1 MIETYSTCRMLFN
14 GGLTINPDGSIVLC
28 CVSSQNKLAH
38 ISEIDDLNQFYNSS
52 LFNYIREK
60 MKSGLLPT
68 ETCQACNFAR
78 KQGHIAAIDSWVP
91 EKIKWTSDDIDY
103 HTISFLE
110 FAPSNIC
117 NQNCVMCGSFY
128 SSKWVEWEL
137 DAIED
142 QLSFRY
148 RDGPASEYM
157 INFKNKVWSMSDEDL
172 QKIYNVLPNVKRIV
186 LKGGEPFADKRNYD
200 LIRYCMKL
208 EKPPIIDVTTN
219 FSVVPN
225 DVMDMISEYPNLF
238 VSISIDGT
246 NEIYEWVRGSSY
258 KKTIENCQ
266 TYMKKTHDIE
276 KISVAATPTLYT
288 LYSLDDY
295 ILEIKN
301 LGFTDM
307 CFMRAGRPKYASIE
321 AEENL
326 DYYVQKYEKF
336 LSTYDGMKVHFFE
349 NIYNRKYD
357 INIDKS
363 NVRDW
368 IEFMNKKRGFD
379 IRKYVPELNKF

>member
-1 MIETYSTCRMLFN
+1 MIETNSTCRMLFN

-78 KQGHIAAIDSWVP
+78 EQGHTAAIDSWVR

-142 QLSFRY
+142 GLTFRFKEKHQY
-148 RDGPASEYM
+148 VT
-157 INFKNKVWSMSDEDL
+157 NFHNEVWSMDDKDL
-172 QKIYNVLPNVKRIV
+172 QKIYDVLPNVKRIN

-200 LIRYCMKL
+200 LISYCMKL
-208 EKPPIIDVTTN
+208 KNPPIISSTTN
-219 FSVVPN
+219 FSSIPN
-225 DVMDMISEYPNLF
+225 EIMDLICDYPKF
-238 VSISIDGT
+238 RMGVSIDGT
-246 NEIYEWVRGSSY
+246 DKVYEWVRGASY
-258 KKTIENCQ
+258 KQTIDNCH
-266 TYMKKTHDIE
+266 TYMKRSNNGILVVT
-276 KISVAATPTLYT
+276 ATPTIYT

-295 ILEIKN
+295 MLEMKS
-301 LGFTDM
+301 LGFKRM
-307 CFMRAGRPKYASIE
+307 QFMSCTSPKYVSIE

>member
-1 MIETYSTCRMLFN
+1 MIETNSTCRMLFN

-78 KQGHIAAIDSWVP
+78 EQGHTAAIDSWVR

-128 SSKWVEWEL
+128 SSKWVEWER
-137 DAIED
+137 DGIED
-142 QLSFRY
+142 GLTFRFKEKHQY
-148 RDGPASEYM
+148 VT
-157 INFKNKVWSMSDEDL
+157 NFHNEVWSMDDKDL
-172 QKIYNVLPNVKRIV
+172 QKIYDVLPNVKRIN

-200 LIRYCMKL
+200 LIRHCMKL
-208 EKPPIIDVTTN
+208 KNPPIISSTTN
-219 FSVVPN
+219 FSSIPN
-225 DVMDMISEYPNLF
+225 EIMDLICDYPKF
-238 VSISIDGT
+238 RMGVSIDGT
-246 NEIYEWVRGSSY
+246 DKVYEWVRGASY
-258 KKTIENCQ
+258 KQTIDNCH
-266 TYMKKTHDIE
+266 TYMKRSNNGILVVT
-276 KISVAATPTLYT
+276 ATPTIYT

-295 ILEIKN
+295 MLEMKS
-301 LGFTDM
+301 LGFKRM
-307 CFMRAGRPKYASIE
+307 QFMSCTSPKYVSIE

>member
-1 MIETYSTCRMLFN
+1 MIETNSTCRMLFN

-78 KQGHIAAIDSWVP
+78 EQGHTAAIDSWVR

-142 QLSFRY
+142 GLTFRFKEKHQY
-148 RDGPASEYM
+148 VT
-157 INFKNKVWSMSDEDL
+157 NFHNEVWSMDDKDL
-172 QKIYNVLPNVKRIV
+172 QKIYDVLPNVKRIN
-186 LKGGEPFADKRNYD
+186 LKGCEPFADKRNYD
-200 LIRYCMKL
+200 LIRHCMKL
-208 EKPPIIDVTTN
+208 KNPPIISSTTN
-219 FSVVPN
+219 FSSIPN
-225 DVMDMISEYPNLF
+225 EIMDLICDYPKF
-238 VSISIDGT
+238 RMGVSIDGT
-246 NEIYEWVRGSSY
+246 DKVYEWVRGASY
-258 KKTIENCQ
+258 KQTIDNCH
-266 TYMKKTHDIE
+266 TYMKRSNNGILVVT
-276 KISVAATPTLYT
+276 ATPTIYT

-295 ILEIKN
+295 MLEMKS
-301 LGFTDM
+301 LGFKRM
-307 CFMRAGRPKYASIE
+307 QFMSCTSPKYVSIE

>member
-1 MIETYSTCRMLFN
+1 MIETNSTCRMLFN

-78 KQGHIAAIDSWVP
+78 EQGHTAAIDSWVR

-142 QLSFRY
+142 GLTFRFKEKHQY
-148 RDGPASEYM
+148 VT
-157 INFKNKVWSMSDEDL
+157 NFHNEVWSMDDKDL
-172 QKIYNVLPNVKRIV
+172 QKIYDVLPNVKRIN

-200 LIRYCMKL
+200 LIRHCMKL
-208 EKPPIIDVTTN
+208 KNPPIISSTTN
-219 FSVVPN
+219 FSSIPN
-225 DVMDMISEYPNLF
+225 EIMDLICDYPKFL
-238 VSISIDGT
+238 VGVSIDGT
-246 NEIYEWVRGSSY
+246 DKVYEWVRGASY
-258 KKTIENCQ
+258 QQTIDNCH
-266 TYMKKTHDIE
+266 TYMKKSGRSPLIT
-276 KISVAATPTLYT
+276 STPTLYT
-288 LYSLDDY
+288 LYSLNDY
-295 ILEIKN
+295 MSEMKD
-301 LGFTDM
+301 LGFKALQ
-307 CFMRAGRPKYASIE
+307 FMWCASPKYVSVE
-321 AEENL
+321 AEENIE
-326 DYYVQKYEKF
+326 YYNEKHRKF
-336 LSTYDGMKVHFFE
+336 LKTYDQVKVINPE
-349 NIYNRKYD
+349 NLYKRKYD
-357 INIDKS
+357 VSIKKS
-363 NVRDW
+363 HVRDW

-379 IRKYVPELNKF
+379 IRDHVLELSKF

>member
-1 MIETYSTCRMLFN
+1 MIETNSTCRMLFN

-78 KQGHIAAIDSWVP
+78 EQGHTAAIDSWVR

-142 QLSFRY
+142 GLTFRFKEKHQY
-148 RDGPASEYM
+148 VT
-157 INFKNKVWSMSDEDL
+157 NFHNEVWSMDDKDL
-172 QKIYNVLPNVKRIV
+172 QKIYDVLPNVKRIN

-200 LIRYCMKL
+200 LIRHCMKL
-208 EKPPIIDVTTN
+208 KNPPIISSTTN
-219 FSVVPN
+219 FSSIPN
-225 DVMDMISEYPNLF
+225 EIMDLICDYPKF
-238 VSISIDGT
+238 RMGVSIDGT
-246 NEIYEWVRGSSY
+246 DKVYEWVRGASY
-258 KKTIENCQ
+258 KQTIDNCH
-266 TYMKKTHDIE
+266 TYMKRSNNGILVVT
-276 KISVAATPTLYT
+276 ATPTIYT

-295 ILEIKN
+295 MLEMKS
-301 LGFTDM
+301 LGFKRM
-307 CFMRAGRPKYASIE
+307 QFMSCTSPKYVSIE

>member
-1 MIETYSTCRMLFN
+1 MIETNSTCRMLFN

-78 KQGHIAAIDSWVP
+78 EQGHTAAIDSWVR

-142 QLSFRY
+142 GLTFRFKEKHQY
-148 RDGPASEYM
+148 VT
-157 INFKNKVWSMSDEDL
+157 NFHNEVWSMDDKDL
-172 QKIYNVLPNVKRIV
+172 QKIYDVLPNVKRIN
-186 LKGGEPFADKRNYD
+186 LKGGEPFAD
-200 LIRYCMKL
+200 
-208 EKPPIIDVTTN
+208 
-219 FSVVPN
+219 
-225 DVMDMISEYPNLF
+225 
-238 VSISIDGT
+238 
-246 NEIYEWVRGSSY
+246 
-258 KKTIENCQ
+258 Q
-266 TYMKKTHDIE
+266 
-276 KISVAATPTLYT
+276 
-288 LYSLDDY
+288 
-295 ILEIKN
+295 KN
-301 LGFTDM
+301 L
-307 CFMRAGRPKYASIE
+307 RLLK
-321 AEENL
+321 
-326 DYYVQKYEKF
+326 
-336 LSTYDGMKVHFFE
+336 
-349 NIYNRKYD
+349 
-357 INIDKS
+357 
-363 NVRDW
+363 
-368 IEFMNKKRGFD
+368 
-379 IRKYVPELNKF
+379 ELTRVNPACELEGN

>member
-1 MIETYSTCRMLFN
+1 MIETNSTCRMLFN

-28 CVSSQNKLAH
+28 CVSSQNKLEQ

-78 KQGHIAAIDSWVP
+78 EQGHTAAIDSWVR

-142 QLSFRY
+142 GLTFRFKEKHQY
-148 RDGPASEYM
+148 VT
-157 INFKNKVWSMSDEDL
+157 NFHNEVWSMDDKDL
-172 QKIYNVLPNVKRIV
+172 QKIYDVLPNVKRIN

-200 LIRYCMKL
+200 LIRHCMKL
-208 EKPPIIDVTTN
+208 KNPPIISSTTN
-219 FSVVPN
+219 FSSIPN
-225 DVMDMISEYPNLF
+225 EIMDLICDYPKF
-238 VSISIDGT
+238 RMGVSIDGT
-246 NEIYEWVRGSSY
+246 DKVYEWVRGASY
-258 KKTIENCQ
+258 KQTIDNCH
-266 TYMKKTHDIE
+266 TYMKRSNNGILVVT
-276 KISVAATPTLYT
+276 ATPTIYT

-295 ILEIKN
+295 MLEMKS
-301 LGFTDM
+301 LGFKRM
-307 CFMRAGRPKYASIE
+307 QFMSCTSPKYVSIE

>member
-1 MIETYSTCRMLFN
+1 MIETNSTCCMLFN

-78 KQGHIAAIDSWVP
+78 EQGHTAAIDSWVR

-142 QLSFRY
+142 GLTFRFKEKHQY
-148 RDGPASEYM
+148 VT
-157 INFKNKVWSMSDEDL
+157 NFHNEVWSMDDKDL
-172 QKIYNVLPNVKRIV
+172 QKIYDVLPNVKRIN

-200 LIRYCMKL
+200 LIRHCMKL
-208 EKPPIIDVTTN
+208 KNPPIISSTTN
-219 FSVVPN
+219 FSSIPN
-225 DVMDMISEYPNLF
+225 EIMDLICDYPKF
-238 VSISIDGT
+238 RMGVSIDGT
-246 NEIYEWVRGSSY
+246 DKVYEWVRGASY
-258 KKTIENCQ
+258 KQTIDNCH
-266 TYMKKTHDIE
+266 TYMKRSNNGILVVT
-276 KISVAATPTLYT
+276 ATPTIYT

-295 ILEIKN
+295 MLEMKS
-301 LGFTDM
+301 LGFKRM
-307 CFMRAGRPKYASIE
+307 QFMSCTSPKYVSIE

>member
-1 MIETYSTCRMLFN
+1 MIATNSTCRMLFN

-78 KQGHIAAIDSWVP
+78 EQGHTAAIDSWVR

-142 QLSFRY
+142 GLTFRFKEKHQY
-148 RDGPASEYM
+148 VT
-157 INFKNKVWSMSDEDL
+157 NFHNEVWSMDDKDL
-172 QKIYNVLPNVKRIV
+172 QKIYDVLPNVKRIN

-200 LIRYCMKL
+200 LIRHCMKL
-208 EKPPIIDVTTN
+208 KNPPIISSTTN
-219 FSVVPN
+219 FSSIPN
-225 DVMDMISEYPNLF
+225 EIMDLICDYPKF
-238 VSISIDGT
+238 RMGVSIDGT
-246 NEIYEWVRGSSY
+246 DKVYEWVRGASY
-258 KKTIENCQ
+258 KQTIDNCH
-266 TYMKKTHDIE
+266 TYMKRSNNGILVVT
-276 KISVAATPTLYT
+276 ATPTIYT

-295 ILEIKN
+295 MLEMKS
-301 LGFTDM
+301 LGFKRM
-307 CFMRAGRPKYASIE
+307 QFMSCTSPKYVSIE

>member
-1 MIETYSTCRMLFN
+1 MIETNSTCRMLFN

-78 KQGHIAAIDSWVP
+78 EQGHTAAIDSWVR

-142 QLSFRY
+142 GLTFRFKEKHQY
-148 RDGPASEYM
+148 VT
-157 INFKNKVWSMSDEDL
+157 NFHNEVWSMDDKDL
-172 QKIYNVLPNVKRIV
+172 QKIYDVLPNVKRIN

-200 LIRYCMKL
+200 LIRHCMKL
-208 EKPPIIDVTTN
+208 KNPPIISSTTN
-219 FSVVPN
+219 FSSIPN
-225 DVMDMISEYPNLF
+225 EIMDLICDYPKF
-238 VSISIDGT
+238 RMGVSIDGT
-246 NEIYEWVRGSSY
+246 DKVYEWVRGASY
-258 KKTIENCQ
+258 KQTIDNCH
-266 TYMKKTHDIE
+266 TYMKRSDNGMLVVT
-276 KISVAATPTLYT
+276 ATPTIYT

-295 ILEIKN
+295 MLEMKS
-301 LGFTDM
+301 LGFKRM
-307 CFMRAGRPKYASIE
+307 QFMSCTSPKYVSIE

>member
-1 MIETYSTCRMLFN
+1 MIETNSTCRMLFN

-78 KQGHIAAIDSWVP
+78 EQGHTAAIDSWVR

-142 QLSFRY
+142 GLTFRFKEKHQY
-148 RDGPASEYM
+148 VT
-157 INFKNKVWSMSDEDL
+157 NFHNEVWSMDDKDL
-172 QKIYNVLPNVKRIV
+172 QKIYDVLPNVKRIN

-200 LIRYCMKL
+200 LIRHCMKL
-208 EKPPIIDVTTN
+208 KNPPIISSTTN
-219 FSVVPN
+219 FSSIPN
-225 DVMDMISEYPNLF
+225 EIMDLICDYPKF
-238 VSISIDGT
+238 RMGVSIDGT
-246 NEIYEWVRGSSY
+246 DKVYEWVRGASY
-258 KKTIENCQ
+258 KQTIDNCH
-266 TYMKKTHDIE
+266 TYMKRSNNGILVVT
-276 KISVAATPTLYT
+276 ATPTIYT

-295 ILEIKN
+295 MLEMKS
-301 LGFTDM
+301 LGFKRM
-307 CFMRAGRPKYASIE
+307 QFMSCTSPKYVSIE

-336 LSTYDGMKVHFFE
+336 LSAYDGMKVHFFE

>member
-1 MIETYSTCRMLFN
+1 MIETNSTCRMLFN

-78 KQGHIAAIDSWVP
+78 EQGHTAAIDSWVR

-142 QLSFRY
+142 GLTFRFKEKHQY
-148 RDGPASEYM
+148 VT
-157 INFKNKVWSMSDEDL
+157 NFHNEVWSMDDKDL
-172 QKIYNVLPNVKRIV
+172 QKIYDVLPNVKRIN

-200 LIRYCMKL
+200 LIRHCMNLKN
-208 EKPPIIDVTTN
+208 PPIISSTTN
-219 FSVVPN
+219 FSSIPN
-225 DVMDMISEYPNLF
+225 EIMDLICDYPKF
-238 VSISIDGT
+238 RMGVSIDGT
-246 NEIYEWVRGSSY
+246 DKVYEWVRGASY
-258 KKTIENCQ
+258 KQTIDNCH
-266 TYMKKTHDIE
+266 TYMKRSNNGILVVT
-276 KISVAATPTLYT
+276 ATPTIYT

-295 ILEIKN
+295 MLEMKS
-301 LGFTDM
+301 LGFKRM
-307 CFMRAGRPKYASIE
+307 QFMSCTSPKYVSIE

>member
-1 MIETYSTCRMLFN
+1 MIETNSTCRMLFN

-78 KQGHIAAIDSWVP
+78 KQGHTAAIDSWVP

-142 QLSFRY
+142 GLTFRFKEKHQY
-148 RDGPASEYM
+148 VT
-157 INFKNKVWSMSDEDL
+157 NFHNEVWSMDDKDL
-172 QKIYNVLPNVKRIV
+172 QKIYDVLPNVKRIN

-200 LIRYCMKL
+200 LIRHCIKL
-208 EKPPIIDVTTN
+208 DNPPMISATTN
-219 FSVVPN
+219 FSTIPN
-225 DVMDMISEYPNLF
+225 EIMDLICDYPKF
-238 VSISIDGT
+238 RMGVSIDGT
-246 NEIYEWVRGSSY
+246 DKVYEWVRGASY
-258 KKTIENCQ
+258 KQTIDNCH
-266 TYMKKTHDIE
+266 TYMKRSNNGILVVT
-276 KISVAATPTLYT
+276 ATPTIYT

-295 ILEIKN
+295 MLEMKS
-301 LGFTDM
+301 LGFKRM
-307 CFMRAGRPKYASIE
+307 QFMSCTSPKYVSIE

-349 NIYNRKYD
+349 NIYNRKYN

>member
-1 MIETYSTCRMLFN
+1 MIETNSTCRMLFN

-78 KQGHIAAIDSWVP
+78 EQGHTAAIDSWVR

-142 QLSFRY
+142 GLTFRFKEKHQY
-148 RDGPASEYM
+148 VT
-157 INFKNKVWSMSDEDL
+157 NFHNEVWSMDEKDL
-172 QKIYNVLPNVKRIV
+172 QKIYDVLPNVKRIN
-186 LKGGEPFADKRNYD
+186 LKGGEHFADKRNYD
-200 LIRYCMKL
+200 LIRHCMKL
-208 EKPPIIDVTTN
+208 KNPPIISSTTN
-219 FSVVPN
+219 FSSIPN
-225 DVMDMISEYPNLF
+225 EFMDLFCDYPKF
-238 VSISIDGT
+238 RMGVSIDGT
-246 NEIYEWVRGSSY
+246 DKVYEWVRGASY
-258 KKTIENCQ
+258 KQTIDNCH
-266 TYMKKTHDIE
+266 TYMKRSNNGILVVT
-276 KISVAATPTLYT
+276 ATPTIYT

-295 ILEIKN
+295 MLEMKS
-301 LGFTDM
+301 LGFKRM
-307 CFMRAGRPKYASIE
+307 QFMSCTSPKYVSIE

>member
-1 MIETYSTCRMLFN
+1 MIETNSTCRMLFN

-38 ISEIDDLNQFYNSS
+38 ITEIDDLNQFYNSS

-78 KQGHIAAIDSWVP
+78 EQGHTAAIDSWVR

-142 QLSFRY
+142 GLTFRFKEKHQY
-148 RDGPASEYM
+148 VT
-157 INFKNKVWSMSDEDL
+157 NFHNEVWSMDDKDL
-172 QKIYNVLPNVKRIV
+172 QKIYDVLPNVKRIN

-200 LIRYCMKL
+200 LIRHCMKL
-208 EKPPIIDVTTN
+208 KNPPIISSTTN
-219 FSVVPN
+219 FSSIPN
-225 DVMDMISEYPNLF
+225 EIMDLICDYPKF
-238 VSISIDGT
+238 RMGVSIDGT
-246 NEIYEWVRGSSY
+246 DKVYEWVRGASY
-258 KKTIENCQ
+258 KQTIDNCH
-266 TYMKKTHDIE
+266 TYMKRSNNGILVVT
-276 KISVAATPTLYT
+276 ATPTIYT

-295 ILEIKN
+295 MLEMKS
-301 LGFTDM
+301 LGFKRM
-307 CFMRAGRPKYASIE
+307 QFMSCTSPKYVSIE

>member
-1 MIETYSTCRMLFN
+1 MIETNSTCRMLFN

-38 ISEIDDLNQFYNSS
+38 ISEIDNLNQFYNSS

-78 KQGHIAAIDSWVP
+78 EQGHTAAIDSWVR

-142 QLSFRY
+142 GLTFRFKEKHQY
-148 RDGPASEYM
+148 VT
-157 INFKNKVWSMSDEDL
+157 NFHNEVWSMDDKDL
-172 QKIYNVLPNVKRIV
+172 QKIYDVLPNVKRIN

-200 LIRYCMKL
+200 LIRHCMKL
-208 EKPPIIDVTTN
+208 KNPPIISSTTN
-219 FSVVPN
+219 FSSIPN
-225 DVMDMISEYPNLF
+225 EIMDLICDYPKF
-238 VSISIDGT
+238 RMGVSIDGT
-246 NEIYEWVRGSSY
+246 DKVYEWVRGASY
-258 KKTIENCQ
+258 KQTIDNCH
-266 TYMKKTHDIE
+266 TYMKRSNNGILVVT
-276 KISVAATPTLYT
+276 ATPTIYT

-295 ILEIKN
+295 MLEMKS
-301 LGFTDM
+301 LGFKRM
-307 CFMRAGRPKYASIE
+307 QFMSCTSPKYVSIE

>member
-1 MIETYSTCRMLFN
+1 MIETNSTCRMLFN

-78 KQGHIAAIDSWVP
+78 EQGHTAAIDSWVR

-142 QLSFRY
+142 GLTFRFKEKHQY
-148 RDGPASEYM
+148 VT
-157 INFKNKVWSMSDEDL
+157 NFHNEVWSMNDKDL
-172 QKIYNVLPNVKRIV
+172 QKIYDVLPNVKRIN

-208 EKPPIIDVTTN
+208 KNPPIISSTTN
-219 FSVVPN
+219 FSSIPN
-225 DVMDMISEYPNLF
+225 EIMDLICDYPKF
-238 VSISIDGT
+238 RMGVSIDGT
-246 NEIYEWVRGSSY
+246 DKVYEWVRGASY
-258 KKTIENCQ
+258 KQTIDNCH
-266 TYMKKTHDIE
+266 TYMKRSNNGILVVT
-276 KISVAATPTLYT
+276 ATPTIYT

-295 ILEIKN
+295 MLEMKS
-301 LGFTDM
+301 LGFKRM
-307 CFMRAGRPKYASIE
+307 QFMSCTSPKYVSIE

>member
-1 MIETYSTCRMLFN
+1 MIETNSTCRMLFN

-28 CVSSQNKLAH
+28 CVTSQNKLAH

-78 KQGHIAAIDSWVP
+78 EQGHTAAIDSWVR

-128 SSKWVEWEL
+128 SSKWGEWEL

-142 QLSFRY
+142 GLTFRFKEKHQY
-148 RDGPASEYM
+148 VT
-157 INFKNKVWSMSDEDL
+157 NFHNEVWSMDDKDL
-172 QKIYNVLPNVKRIV
+172 QKIYDVLPNVKRIN

-200 LIRYCMKL
+200 LIRHCMKL
-208 EKPPIIDVTTN
+208 KNPPIISSTTN
-219 FSVVPN
+219 FSSIPN
-225 DVMDMISEYPNLF
+225 EIMDLICDYPKF
-238 VSISIDGT
+238 RMGVSIDGT
-246 NEIYEWVRGSSY
+246 DKVYEWVRGASY
-258 KKTIENCQ
+258 KQTIDNCH
-266 TYMKKTHDIE
+266 TYMKRSNNGILVVT
-276 KISVAATPTLYT
+276 ATPTIYT

-295 ILEIKN
+295 MLEMKS
-301 LGFTDM
+301 LGFKRM
-307 CFMRAGRPKYASIE
+307 QFMSCTSPKYVSIE

>member
-1 MIETYSTCRMLFN
+1 MIETNSTCRMLFN

-78 KQGHIAAIDSWVP
+78 EQGHTAAIDSWVR

-142 QLSFRY
+142 GLTFRFKEKHQY
-148 RDGPASEYM
+148 VT
-157 INFKNKVWSMSDEDL
+157 NFHNEVWSMDDKDL
-172 QKIYNVLPNVKRIV
+172 QKIYDVLPNVKRIN

-200 LIRYCMKL
+200 LIRHCIKL
-208 EKPPIIDVTTN
+208 DNPPLISATTN
-219 FSVVPN
+219 FSTIPN
-225 DVMDMISEYPNLF
+225 EIMDLICDYPKF
-238 VSISIDGT
+238 RMGVSIDGT
-246 NEIYEWVRGSSY
+246 DKVYEWVRGASY
-258 KKTIENCQ
+258 KQTIDNCH
-266 TYMKKTHDIE
+266 TYMKRSNNGILVVT
-276 KISVAATPTLYT
+276 ATPTIYT

-295 ILEIKN
+295 MLEMKS
-301 LGFTDM
+301 LGFKRM
-307 CFMRAGRPKYASIE
+307 QFMSCTSPKYVSIE

-349 NIYNRKYD
+349 YIYNRKYD

>member
-1 MIETYSTCRMLFN
+1 MIETNSTCRMLFN

-78 KQGHIAAIDSWVP
+78 EQGHTAAIDSWVR

-142 QLSFRY
+142 GLTFRFKEKHQY
-148 RDGPASEYM
+148 VT
-157 INFKNKVWSMSDEDL
+157 NFHNEVWSMNDKDL
-172 QKIYNVLPNVKRIV
+172 QKIYDVLPNVKRIN

-200 LIRYCMKL
+200 LIRHCMKL
-208 EKPPIIDVTTN
+208 KNPPIISSTTN
-219 FSVVPN
+219 FSSIPN
-225 DVMDMISEYPNLF
+225 EIMDLICDYPKF
-238 VSISIDGT
+238 RMGVSIDGT
-246 NEIYEWVRGSSY
+246 DKVYEWVRGASY
-258 KKTIENCQ
+258 KQTIDNCH
-266 TYMKKTHDIE
+266 TYMKRSGNE
-276 KISVAATPTLYT
+276 RLVATATPTIYT

-295 ILEIKN
+295 MLEMKS
-301 LGFTDM
+301 LGFKRM
-307 CFMRAGRPKYASIE
+307 QFMSCTSPKYVSIE

>member
-1 MIETYSTCRMLFN
+1 MIETNSTCRMLFN

-78 KQGHIAAIDSWVP
+78 EQGHTAAIDSWVR

-142 QLSFRY
+142 GLTFRFKEKHQY
-148 RDGPASEYM
+148 VT
-157 INFKNKVWSMSDEDL
+157 NFHNEVWSMDDKDL
-172 QKIYNVLPNVKRIV
+172 QKIYDVLPNVKRIN

-200 LIRYCMKL
+200 LIRHCMKL
-208 EKPPIIDVTTN
+208 KNPPIISSTTN
-219 FSVVPN
+219 FSSIPN
-225 DVMDMISEYPNLF
+225 EIMDLICDYPKF
-238 VSISIDGT
+238 RMGVSIDGT
-246 NEIYEWVRGSSY
+246 DKVYEWVRGASY
-258 KKTIENCQ
+258 KQTIDNCH
-266 TYMKKTHDIE
+266 TYMKRSNNGILVVT
-276 KISVAATPTLYT
+276 ATPTIYT

-295 ILEIKN
+295 MLEMKS
-301 LGFTDM
+301 LGFKRM
-307 CFMRAGRPKYASIE
+307 QFMSCTSPKYVSVE
-321 AEENL
+321 AEENIEN
-326 DYYVQKYEKF
+326 YNEKYKRF
-336 LSTYDGMKVHFFE
+336 LASYNEVDIINPE
-349 NIYNRKYD
+349 NLYKRKYD
-357 INIDKS
+357 VSIKKS
-363 NVRDW
+363 HVRDW

-379 IRKYVPELNKF
+379 IRDHVLELNKF

>member
-1 MIETYSTCRMLFN
+1 MIETNSTCRMLFN

-38 ISEIDDLNQFYNSS
+38 ISEIDDLNKFYNSY

-68 ETCQACNFAR
+68 ESCQACNFAR
-78 KQGHIAAIDSWVP
+78 EQGHTAAIDSWVR

-142 QLSFRY
+142 GLTFRFKEKHQY
-148 RDGPASEYM
+148 VT
-157 INFKNKVWSMSDEDL
+157 NFHNEVWSMDDKDL
-172 QKIYNVLPNVKRIV
+172 QKIYDVLHNVKRIN

-200 LIRYCMKL
+200 LIRHCMKL
-208 EKPPIIDVTTN
+208 KNPPIISSTTN
-219 FSVVPN
+219 FSSIPN
-225 DVMDMISEYPNLF
+225 EIMDLICDYPKF
-238 VSISIDGT
+238 RMGVSIDGT
-246 NEIYEWVRGSSY
+246 DKVYEWVRGASY
-258 KKTIENCQ
+258 KQTIDNCH
-266 TYMKKTHDIE
+266 TYMKRSNNGILVVT
-276 KISVAATPTLYT
+276 ATPTIYT

-295 ILEIKN
+295 MLEMKS
-301 LGFTDM
+301 LGFKRM
-307 CFMRAGRPKYASIE
+307 QFMSCTSPKYVSIE

>member
-1 MIETYSTCRMLFN
+1 MIETNSTCRMLFN
-14 GGLTINPDGSIVLC
+14 GGLTINPDGGIVLC

-78 KQGHIAAIDSWVP
+78 EQGHTAAIDSWVR

-142 QLSFRY
+142 GLTFRFKEKHQY
-148 RDGPASEYM
+148 VT
-157 INFKNKVWSMSDEDL
+157 NFHNEVWSMDDKDL
-172 QKIYNVLPNVKRIV
+172 QKIYDVLPNVKRIN

-200 LIRYCMKL
+200 LIRHCMKL
-208 EKPPIIDVTTN
+208 KNPPIISSTTN
-219 FSVVPN
+219 FSSIPN
-225 DVMDMISEYPNLF
+225 EIMDLICDYPKF
-238 VSISIDGT
+238 RMGVSIDGT
-246 NEIYEWVRGSSY
+246 DKVYEWVRGASY
-258 KKTIENCQ
+258 KQTIDNCH
-266 TYMKKTHDIE
+266 TYMKRSNNGILVVT
-276 KISVAATPTLYT
+276 ATPTIYT

-295 ILEIKN
+295 MLEMKS
-301 LGFTDM
+301 LGFKRM
-307 CFMRAGRPKYASIE
+307 QFMSCTSPKYVSIE

-349 NIYNRKYD
+349 NIYNRKYN

>member
-1 MIETYSTCRMLFN
+1 MIETNSTCRMLFN

-78 KQGHIAAIDSWVP
+78 KQGHTAAIDSWVP

-142 QLSFRY
+142 GLTFRFKEKHQY
-148 RDGPASEYM
+148 VT
-157 INFKNKVWSMSDEDL
+157 NFHNEVWSMDDKDL
-172 QKIYNVLPNVKRIV
+172 QKIYDVLPNVKRIN

-200 LIRYCMKL
+200 LIRHCMKL
-208 EKPPIIDVTTN
+208 KNPPIISSTTN
-219 FSVVPN
+219 FSSIPN
-225 DVMDMISEYPNLF
+225 EIMDLICDYPKF
-238 VSISIDGT
+238 RMGVSIDGT
-246 NEIYEWVRGSSY
+246 DKVYEWVRGASY
-258 KKTIENCQ
+258 KQTIDNCH
-266 TYMKKTHDIE
+266 TYMKRSNNGILVVT
-276 KISVAATPTLYT
+276 ATPTIYT

-295 ILEIKN
+295 MLEMKS
-301 LGFTDM
+301 LGFKRM
-307 CFMRAGRPKYASIE
+307 QFMSCTSPKYVSIE

>member
-1 MIETYSTCRMLFN
+1 MIETNSTCRMLFN
-14 GGLTINPDGSIVLC
+14 GGLTINPDGGIVLC

-78 KQGHIAAIDSWVP
+78 EQGHTAAIDSWVR

-142 QLSFRY
+142 GLTFRFKEKHQY
-148 RDGPASEYM
+148 VT
-157 INFKNKVWSMSDEDL
+157 NFHNEVWSMDDKDL
-172 QKIYNVLPNVKRIV
+172 QKIYDVLPNVKRIN

-200 LIRYCMKL
+200 LIRHCMKL
-208 EKPPIIDVTTN
+208 KNPPIISSTTN
-219 FSVVPN
+219 FSSIPN
-225 DVMDMISEYPNLF
+225 EIMDLICDYPKF
-238 VSISIDGT
+238 RMGVSIDGT
-246 NEIYEWVRGSSY
+246 DKVYEWVRGASY
-258 KKTIENCQ
+258 KQTIDNCH
-266 TYMKKTHDIE
+266 TYMKRSNNGILVVT
-276 KISVAATPTLYT
+276 ATPTIYT

-295 ILEIKN
+295 MLEMKS
-301 LGFTDM
+301 LGFKRM
-307 CFMRAGRPKYASIE
+307 QFMSCTSPKYVSIE

>member
-1 MIETYSTCRMLFN
+1 MIETNSTCRMLFN

-28 CVSSQNKLAH
+28 GVSSQNKLAH

-78 KQGHIAAIDSWVP
+78 EQGHTAAIDSWVR

-142 QLSFRY
+142 GLTFRFKEKHQY
-148 RDGPASEYM
+148 VT
-157 INFKNKVWSMSDEDL
+157 NFHNEVWSMDDKDL
-172 QKIYNVLPNVKRIV
+172 QKIYDVLPNVKRIN

-200 LIRYCMKL
+200 LIRHCMKL
-208 EKPPIIDVTTN
+208 KNPPIISSTTN
-219 FSVVPN
+219 FSSIPN
-225 DVMDMISEYPNLF
+225 EIMDLICDYPKF
-238 VSISIDGT
+238 RMGVSIDGT
-246 NEIYEWVRGSSY
+246 DKVYEWVRGASY
-258 KKTIENCQ
+258 KQTIDNCH
-266 TYMKKTHDIE
+266 TYMKRSNNGILVVT
-276 KISVAATPTLYT
+276 ATPTIYT

-295 ILEIKN
+295 MLEMKS
-301 LGFTDM
+301 LGFKRM
-307 CFMRAGRPKYASIE
+307 QFMSCTSPKYVSIE